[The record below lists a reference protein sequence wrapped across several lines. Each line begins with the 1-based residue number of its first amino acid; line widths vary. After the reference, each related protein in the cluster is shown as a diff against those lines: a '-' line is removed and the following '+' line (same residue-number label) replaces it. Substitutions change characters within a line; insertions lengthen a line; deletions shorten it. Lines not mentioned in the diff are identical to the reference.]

1 MNWGGV
7 LLVLG
12 ATFCWSTGGLI
23 VRLVETS
30 APTIVFWR
38 SVFLMLAV
46 GGALLIKY
54 RPLGLYRLMI
64 HDGKRGALSGG
75 LLACTFIG
83 YVVALSQTTVAN
95 TVLLMSASPLIAAL
109 LARWLLKESL
119 SKGAIFAI
127 ALAMAGIATMLA
139 DGVSAGGWLGNLAA
153 LSVAITFGAN
163 IVVLRKEKRQ
173 DMLPA
178 TLLAGLFSALAMLP
192 FAQPLSVSAHDLGL
206 LALMGFFQL
215 GFGLFLFLRGV
226 ARLPAATAGLLT
238 LGESIMAPLWVW
250 LFLSETPSSAT
261 LIGGGILL
269 LALAISARFQ
279 ASS

>member
-1 MNWGGV
+1 MNLTGV
-7 LLVLG
+7 LLVIG

-23 VRLVETS
+23 VRLVE
-30 APTIVFWR
+30 AQALTIVFWR
-38 SVFLMLAV
+38 SIFLMLAV

-64 HDGKRGALSGG
+64 RDGKWGALSGG
-75 LLACTFIG
+75 LLACSFVG

-95 TVLLMSASPLIAAL
+95 TVLLMSASPLVAAL

-119 SKGAIFAI
+119 SKGALFAI
-127 ALAMAGIATMLA
+127 ILAMVGIATMLA
-139 DGVSAGGWLGNLAA
+139 DGVSVGGWLGNLAA
-153 LSVAITFGAN
+153 LSVSFSFGAN
-163 IVVLRKEKRQ
+163 IVVLRREKGL
-173 DMLPA
+173 DMVPA
-178 TLLAGLFSALAMLP
+178 TLLAGLFSALAMAP
-192 FAQPLSVSAHDLGL
+192 FAQPLSVSAHDLAL
-206 LALMGFFQL
+206 LALMGSFQL
-215 GFGLFLFLRGV
+215 GLGLFLFLRGV

-238 LGESIMAPLWVW
+238 LGESILAPLWVW
-250 LFLSETPSSAT
+250 LFLGETPSTAT